1 MREVTRKG
9 LISVA
14 AAGGVLVLSGGTAFA
29 DAGAESVA
37 ANSPGVL
44 AGNNVQVPVHVP
56 VNLCGNTVNVI
67 GLLNPA
73 IGNSC
78 ANVSAPSHGKDGGK
92 DGSHSHGGGA
102 EAESVAANSPG
113 VGSGNNVQVPVDVPV
128 NACGNGISVVGL
140 LNPTT
145 GNGCGNGEI
154 PEIPVDPQ
162 EPETPVTPEE
172 PETPVV
178 PETPEEPETPETPEE
193 PETPVTPETPETP
206 EGPGDPVTPE
216 SPETPVAPEAPRG
229 ESPDRGSLAETG
241 SDLAPAAALPLAAGL
256 LAGGAVL
263 YRRSRANA

>member
-29 DAGAESVA
+29 DSGAEGVA
-37 ANSPGVL
+37 ANSPGVIS
-44 AGNNVQVPVHVP
+44 GNNVQVPVHVP
-56 VNLCGNTVNVI
+56 VNLCGNTVSVI

-78 ANVSAPSHGKDGGK
+78 ANVSTPSHDHGKDDGK
-92 DGSHSHGGGA
+92 GGSHSHGGGA
-102 EAESVAANSPG
+102 EAESVASNSPG
-113 VGSGNNVQVPVDVPV
+113 VGSGNTVQVPVDIPANV
-128 NACGNGISVVGL
+128 CGNSVSVVGL
-140 LNPTT
+140 LNPAT
-145 GNGCGNGEI
+145 GNDCGNGDV
-154 PEIPVDPQ
+154 PEHPGKPG

-172 PETPVV
+172 PETPVT

-193 PETPVTPETPETP
+193 PETPVTPETPE
-206 EGPGDPVTPE
+206 GPVTPVTPE
-216 SPETPVAPEAPRG
+216 SPETPSTPEGPRG
-229 ESPDRGSLAETG
+229 ETPDRGALAETG
-241 SDLAPAAALPLAAGL
+241 SDIAPAAALPLAAGL